1 MGALMAAEYRVVF
14 AGAVLEGYDAETVK
28 ETAGHRLKVTSE
40 QLTRLFSGKPVVLK
54 KGLEFAAAEQYVAEL
69 NRIGMKVRVESV
81 PGSTPQKVESYIPP
95 PAPQAPQEATP
106 FPSLTLVDQDAPPP
120 SPVAPALVDPANV
133 PTFVVPKNQIEATRL
148 RLEEALAAHD
158 DPSLAPTVIVSP
170 AQAAEA
176 RLAAQA
182 AAANATTAPTLIV
195 PRPGSNAQGSIAVM
209 AEGTEHLRKAAASK
223 NKEAERTLI
232 ADEDALNAYLS
243 ASDGA
248 GPVGIMDPAGPALT
262 PVTPP
267 VPLPPSTPPSLP
279 TPGLQLEGEVA
290 PVAPAIA
297 PPVAPAPPP
306 IPAPPPVPGIPA
318 ALPAEVVAPV
328 APPPVPASVPVPPP
342 IRRTLPKT
350 LPQEAAMLASRPE
363 REAPPPPNRGLA
375 LPIKILLAVV
385 AIGGIAGLG
394 LLIWIVVGV

>member
-81 PGSTPQKVESYIPP
+81 PGSTPQKVESYAPP

-106 FPSLTLVDQDAPPP
+106 FPSLTLVDQDAPV
-120 SPVAPALVDPANV
+120 SSRATPALTDPANV
-133 PTFVVPKNQIEATRL
+133 PTFVVPKNHIEATRQ

-158 DPSLAPTVIVSP
+158 DPSLAPTVIISP

-176 RLAAQA
+176 RLAAQT
-182 AAANATTAPTLIV
+182 AAANAATSPTLIV
-195 PRPGSNAQGSIAVM
+195 PRPGSNAQSSIAVM
-209 AEGTEHLRKAAASK
+209 AEETEHLHKPAGK

-243 ASDGA
+243 ASGGT
-248 GPVGIMDPAGPALT
+248 GPIGIMDPAGPALT

-267 VPLPPSTPPSLP
+267 APSPIPALD
-279 TPGLQLEGEVA
+279 LQLEREVA

-297 PPVAPAPPP
+297 PPVAPALPP
-306 IPAPPPVPGIPA
+306 ILVTPPAPGIPA
-318 ALPAEVVAPV
+318 AIPAEEVAPV
-328 APPPVPASVPVPPP
+328 APPPVPAAVPAPPP

-385 AIGGIAGLG
+385 AVGGIAGLG
-394 LLIWIVVGV
+394 LLIWIIVGM

>member
-40 QLTRLFSGKPVVLK
+40 QLARLFSGKPVVLK

-81 PGSTPQKVESYIPP
+81 PGSTPQKVESYVPP
-95 PAPQAPQEATP
+95 SAPQAPQEATP
-106 FPSLTLVDQDAPPP
+106 FPSLTLLDQDAPTP
-120 SPVAPALVDPANV
+120 SRATPALADPANA
-133 PTFVVPKNQIEATRL
+133 PTFVVPRNQIEATRL

-170 AQAAEA
+170 AQAADA

-182 AAANATTAPTLIV
+182 AAANAATAPTLIV
-195 PRPGSNAQGSIAVM
+195 PRPGSSAQGSIAVM
-209 AEGTEHLRKAAASK
+209 AEGTEHLRKPAGK

-243 ASDGA
+243 SSGGT
-248 GPVGIMDPAGPALT
+248 GPIGIMDPVGPALT

-267 VPLPPSTPPSLP
+267 APFPVPALE
-279 TPGLQLEGEVA
+279 LQLEREVT
-290 PVAPAIA
+290 PVAPAVVPAIA
-297 PPVAPAPPP
+297 PIVAPAPPP
-306 IPAPPPVPGIPA
+306 IPVPPPVPGIPA
-318 ALPAEVVAPV
+318 ARPAEVVAPV
-328 APPPVPASVPVPPP
+328 APPPVPAAVPAPPP
-342 IRRTLPKT
+342 IRRALPKT

-363 REAPPPPNRGLA
+363 REAPPAPDHGLA
-375 LPIKILLAVV
+375 LPIKILLGVV
-385 AIGGIAGLG
+385 AVGGIAGLG
-394 LLIWIVVGV
+394 LLIWIIVGL

>member
-28 ETAGHRLKVTSE
+28 ETAGHRLKVTPE

-81 PGSTPQKVESYIPP
+81 PASTPQKVESYVPP
-95 PAPQAPQEATP
+95 PAPQVAQEATP
-106 FPSLTLVDQDAPPP
+106 FPSLTLADQDAPPP
-120 SPVAPALVDPANV
+120 SPPVAALADPANV
-133 PTFVVPKNQIEATRL
+133 PTFVVPRNQIEATRL

-158 DPSLAPTVIVSP
+158 GPALAPTVIVSP

-182 AAANATTAPTLIV
+182 AAADAATAPTLIV

-209 AEGTEHLRKAAASK
+209 AEGTEHLRKPAGK
-223 NKEAERTLI
+223 NREAERTLI

-243 ASDGA
+243 ASGGA
-248 GPVGIMDPAGPALT
+248 GPVGILDPAGPALT
-262 PVTPP
+262 PVTPHAP
-267 VPLPPSTPPSLP
+267 VTPPAPPAPPSLD
-279 TPGLQLEGEVA
+279 LQLEVA
-290 PVAPAIA
+290 PVAPVIA
-297 PPVAPAPPP
+297 PPAAPAPQHIPAPPP
-306 IPAPPPVPGIPA
+306 IPGIPP
-318 ALPAEVVAPV
+318 ALPADVVAPV
-328 APPPVPASVPVPPP
+328 LPPPAPAAPPVPPP

-350 LPQEAAMLASRPE
+350 LPQEAAMLAPRQE
-363 REAPPPPNRGLA
+363 REAPPPLNRGLA

-385 AIGGIAGLG
+385 AVGGIAGLG
-394 LLIWIVVGV
+394 LLIWIIVGM

>member
-1 MGALMAAEYRVVF
+1 MAAEYRVVF

-81 PGSTPQKVESYIPP
+81 PGSTPQKVESYAPP
-95 PAPQAPQEATP
+95 PAPQEATP
-106 FPSLTLVDQDAPPP
+106 FPSLTLVDQDAPVP
-120 SPVAPALVDPANV
+120 SRPTPALADPANV
-133 PTFVVPKNQIEATRL
+133 PTFVVPKNHIEATRQ

-158 DPSLAPTVIVSP
+158 DPSLAPTVIISP

-176 RLAAQA
+176 RLAAQT
-182 AAANATTAPTLIV
+182 AAANAATSPTLIV
-195 PRPGSNAQGSIAVM
+195 PRPGSNAQSSIAVM
-209 AEGTEHLRKAAASK
+209 AEETEHLRKPAGK

-243 ASDGA
+243 ASGGT
-248 GPVGIMDPAGPALT
+248 GPIGIMDPAGPALT

-267 VPLPPSTPPSLP
+267 APSPIPALD
-279 TPGLQLEGEVA
+279 LQLEREVA
-290 PVAPAIA
+290 PVAPAL
-297 PPVAPAPPP
+297 PP
-306 IPAPPPVPGIPA
+306 ILATPPAPGIPA
-318 ALPAEVVAPV
+318 AIPAEEVAPV
-328 APPPVPASVPVPPP
+328 APPPVPAAVPAPPP

-363 REAPPPPNRGLA
+363 REAPPPPNRSLT

-385 AIGGIAGLG
+385 AVGGIAGLG
-394 LLIWIVVGV
+394 LLIWIIVGM